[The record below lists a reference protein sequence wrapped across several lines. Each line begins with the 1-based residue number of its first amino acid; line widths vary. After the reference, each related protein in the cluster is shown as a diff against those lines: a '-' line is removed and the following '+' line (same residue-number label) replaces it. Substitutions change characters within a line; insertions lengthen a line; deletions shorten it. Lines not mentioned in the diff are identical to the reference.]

1 LNLPLQSLVKL
12 LLVISSDVL
21 GIQLL
26 EAIPNPP
33 MLLEQG
39 PPDGLRGVRGED
51 EVDSLVLER
60 VEHLLAGLAEV
71 GDEALERLLDVGL
84 GGRGR
89 LVPEVP
95 PLELGPA
102 SVGDLHLLGEVGEV
116 EHVREGAGDD
126 DGVGGGEAGE
136 LGPELGD
143 PGLVPVRLV
152 LRRQLVALLHE
163 FAEVGA
169 VQVLEDVEEAV
180 DEEGVVLDELV
191 VLGDLAGDEEPQ
203 LRVDRLVTLHCGLP
217 RGRRGHR

>member
-1 LNLPLQSLVKL
+1 M
-12 LLVISSDVL
+12 
-21 GIQLL
+21 G
-26 EAIPNPP
+26 
-33 MLLEQG
+33 
-39 PPDGLRGVRGED
+39 GEN
-51 EVDSLVLER
+51 EVDGLVLER
-60 VEHLLAGLAEV
+60 IEHLLAGLAEV
-71 GDEALERLLDVGL
+71 GDEALERLLYVGL

-89 LVPEVP
+89 LVAEVP

-143 PGLVPVRLV
+143 PGLVAVGLV
-152 LRRQLVALLHE
+152 LGRELVALLHE

-169 VQVLEDVEEAV
+169 VEVLEDVEEAV

-203 LRVDRLVTLHCGLP
+203 LRVDRLVPLHYGLH
-217 RGRRGHR
+217 RGRRRHR